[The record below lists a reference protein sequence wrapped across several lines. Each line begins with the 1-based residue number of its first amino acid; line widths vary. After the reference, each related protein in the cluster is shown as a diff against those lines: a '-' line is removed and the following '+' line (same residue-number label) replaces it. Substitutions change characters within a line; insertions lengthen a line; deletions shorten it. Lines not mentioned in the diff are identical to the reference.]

1 MAVTSAQVTVSTT
14 AVALNPAETDTVGG
28 TVLWVRNTDAT
39 AANGVALGGS
49 GVTAG
54 TGYRV
59 PGATAGTTVGP
70 IELSTGE
77 QLYAIRTGAAD
88 VVVDVL
94 RLGS

>member
-1 MAVTSAQVTVSTT
+1 MATTSGQVTVSTT
-14 AVALNPAETDTVGG
+14 AVALNAAETDTVGG
-28 TVLWVRNTDAT
+28 TVLFVKNTDAT
-39 AANGVALGGS
+39 NGAALGGS

-59 PGATAGTTVGP
+59 PAGVTVGP
-70 IELSTGE
+70 LELPTGE

-94 RLGS
+94 RLGA

>member
-28 TVLWVRNTDAT
+28 SVLFVRNTDAT
-39 AANGVALGGS
+39 NGAALGGS
-49 GVTAG
+49 GVAAG
-54 TGYRV
+54 TGFRV
-59 PGATAGTTVGP
+59 AASTTVGP
-70 IELSTGE
+70 LELPGGE

-88 VVVDVL
+88 VVLDVL